1 MLQFQKYV
9 YQMSVFRSYCRC
21 VSLPSRGEQVMT
33 TVKPATRIDR
43 TYARC
48 YSNGTGS
55 SLLKDELK
63 FLQSFYASETHGVLS
78 IESGCRRF
86 CELYRSMDAGSKMEL
101 LRHIAENYG
110 VDQTVIVNVAQRVID
125 IQTRGDVPMLRAEER
140 LKRALTAKYQLL
152 FTDIGRLEGGVK
164 FLADMRA
171 DILWLLSKSA
181 TSVSETDRAHLTS
194 LQLCLKELLSLWFT
208 MGFLRLERLTWQ
220 SPCDVL
226 QKISE
231 FEAVHPVRHWADL
244 KRRVGPYRR
253 CFVFTHT
260 SMPREP
266 IVVLHTALTG
276 EISSSIDSILE
287 RPGGRDNAD
296 TRVPEH
302 GHEDPNKINTAM
314 FYSVTSTQKG
324 LHGVD
329 LGNYLIKRAAG
340 ELAREWP
347 QITQFSSISPI
358 PGFREWL
365 LGEIN
370 RQIAALNGSREGSA
384 HLLTLEEVESICS
397 ISNTSNDILL
407 ALLHVKEL
415 INDHIWTKS
424 PQTSQTL
431 KPLLMRLCSQYLYKA
446 KRRGYALNSVA
457 NFHLQN
463 GAVLWRLN
471 WAADM
476 TSRGLENSCGLMA
489 NYRYFLNDTVTN
501 SQRYIESGYICA
513 SEQVLLLC
521 G

>member
-1 MLQFQKYV
+1 MQ
-9 YQMSVFRSYCRC
+9 
-21 VSLPSRGEQVMT
+21 SRGEQVMT

-125 IQTRGDVPMLRAEER
+125 IQ
-140 LKRALTAKYQLL
+140 
-152 FTDIGRLEGGVK
+152 
-164 FLADMRA
+164 
-171 DILWLLSKSA
+171 WLLSKSA

-226 QKISE
+226 QKKVGWARDGCSVSEGAVVPITHQGFLRLERLIWQSPCDVLQKISE

-266 IVVLHTALTG
+266 IV
-276 EISSSIDSILE
+276 SILE
-287 RPGGRDNAD
+287 RPG
-296 TRVPEH
+296 
-302 GHEDPNKINTAM
+302 
-314 FYSVTSTQKG
+314 G

-370 RQIAALNGSREGSA
+370 RQIAALKDGSREGSA

-446 KRRGYALNSVA
+446 KRRGYALNSVGKMTLPRIWQTVIYTFKTLLYYEYSIGLTVLFISQLMLNYNYISTLP